1 MSYVNEYIQTFAGE
15 AALSL
20 LRCMAVANGNN
31 SLDSI
36 TLTQS
41 EATRYIVTYQ
51 ENPAIETYHSWKE
64 LREEIYTTIHNYRTD
79 TISLRRYICRMLM
92 DVRLPAAYYHCSE
105 RTDQNSQEINAFFAC
120 IMNCLQKAH
129 SMLEAV
135 GYMKI
140 PLGDYNRKWD
150 KKSFHDIRTIGLAL
164 ERLGNII
171 QGCLYENDIRTP
183 VFDYQSQCGVKLVET
198 ITIDSLVEAM
208 DWTQTMA
215 HNFMDVADSKK
226 IIAPLS
232 TIPELAQAKKDLQ
245 IDDKGHLL
253 VSNRAFV
260 MYCYEHRFFL
270 PLNKKDWKK
279 IDGMLTS
286 DQGKTLSAGDLA
298 KVAQQLNKEFYFDK
312 AIRYGK

>member
-135 GYMKI
+135 GYLKI

-171 QGCLYENDIRTP
+171 QGCLYENDIRIP
-183 VFDYQSQCGVKLVET
+183 VFDFQSQCGVKLVET
-198 ITIDSLVEAM
+198 ITTHSLEVSM

-215 HNFMDVADSKK
+215 LHYMGSGDSNKR
-226 IIAPLS
+226 IVPLC
-232 TIPELAQAKKDLQ
+232 TIEELAKAMADEQ
-245 IDDKGHLL
+245 IDDTGHLL

-260 MYCYEHRFFL
+260 QYCYDHRFFL
-270 PLNKKDWKK
+270 PLNKKDWRK
-279 IDGMLTS
+279 IDGLLTS
-286 DQGKTLSAGDLA
+286 DQGKTLTSGDLA
-298 KVAQQLNKEFYFDK
+298 KVAQQLSKEGYFDK
-312 AIRYGK
+312 KIRYGK

>member
-31 SLDSI
+31 SLDST

-41 EATRYIVTYQ
+41 EAARYIVTYQ
-51 ENPAIETYHSWKE
+51 ENPAIETYHNWKE
-64 LREEIYTTIHNYRTD
+64 LREEIYCNIHNYRTD
-79 TISLRRYICRMLM
+79 TISLRRYVCRMLM
-92 DVRLPAAYYHCSE
+92 DVRLPAAYYHCCE
-105 RTDQNSQEINAFFAC
+105 RTDQNAQAINAFFAC

-135 GYMKI
+135 GYLKI

-164 ERLGNII
+164 ERFGNII
-171 QGCLYENDIRTP
+171 QGCLYENDIRIP
-183 VFDYQSQCGVKLVET
+183 VFDFQSQCGVKLVET
-198 ITIDSLVEAM
+198 ITVDSLAGAM

-215 HNFMDVADSKK
+215 HYFMDVTDSKK
-226 IIAPLS
+226 TIVPLS
-232 TIPELAQAKKDLQ
+232 TIRELAQAKMDHK
-245 IDDKGHLL
+245 IDDTGHLL

-260 MYCYEHRFFL
+260 MYCYEHGFFL
-270 PLNKKDWKK
+270 PLNKKDWRR
-279 IDGMLTS
+279 IDGLLTS

-298 KVAQQLNKEFYFDK
+298 KVAQQLQKEEYIDK
-312 AIRYGK
+312 DIRYRK

>member
-51 ENPAIETYHSWKE
+51 ENPAIETYHNWKE
-64 LREEIYTTIHNYRTD
+64 LREEIYTTIRSYRSD
-79 TISLRRYICRMLM
+79 TTSLRRYVCRMLM

-135 GYMKI
+135 GYLKL

-171 QGCLYENDIRTP
+171 QGCLYENDITTP
-183 VFDYQSQCGVKLVET
+183 VLTTKVNAGL
-198 ITIDSLVEAM
+198 
-208 DWTQTMA
+208 
-215 HNFMDVADSKK
+215 N
-226 IIAPLS
+226 LS
-232 TIPELAQAKKDLQ
+232 
-245 IDDKGHLL
+245 
-253 VSNRAFV
+253 R
-260 MYCYEHRFFL
+260 
-270 PLNKKDWKK
+270 
-279 IDGMLTS
+279 
-286 DQGKTLSAGDLA
+286 
-298 KVAQQLNKEFYFDK
+298 QL
-312 AIRYGK
+312 R

>member
-1 MSYVNEYIQTFAGE
+1 MNEYIQTFAGE

-105 RTDQNSQEINAFFAC
+105 RTDQNALDVNAFFAC

-129 SMLEAV
+129 TMLEAV
-135 GYMKI
+135 GYLKI
-140 PLGDYNRKWD
+140 PLGDYNHKWD
-150 KKSFHDIRTIGLAL
+150 KPCFHDIRTIGLAL

-171 QGCLYENDIRTP
+171 QGCLYENDIRIP
-183 VFDYQSQCGVKLVET
+183 VFDFQSQCGVKLVET
-198 ITIDSLVEAM
+198 ITTHSLEVSM

-215 HNFMDVADSKK
+215 LHYMGSGDSNKR
-226 IIAPLS
+226 IVPLC
-232 TIPELAQAKKDLQ
+232 TIEELAKAMADGQVN
-245 IDDKGHLL
+245 DKGHLL

-260 MYCYEHRFFL
+260 MYCYDHRFFL
-270 PLNKKDWKK
+270 PLNKKDWRK
-279 IDGMLTS
+279 IDGLLTS
-286 DQGKTLSAGDLA
+286 DQGKTLTSGDLA

>member
-129 SMLEAV
+129 TMLEAV
-135 GYMKI
+135 GYLKI
-140 PLGDYNRKWD
+140 PLGDYNHKWD
-150 KKSFHDIRTIGLAL
+150 KPCFHDIRTIGLAL
-164 ERLGNII
+164 ERLG
-171 QGCLYENDIRTP
+171 
-183 VFDYQSQCGVKLVET
+183 
-198 ITIDSLVEAM
+198 
-208 DWTQTMA
+208 
-215 HNFMDVADSKK
+215 HNGTARLINHPGPHPMRLHRKSK
-226 IIAPLS
+226 AP
-232 TIPELAQAKKDLQ
+232 
-245 IDDKGHLL
+245 
-253 VSNRAFV
+253 R
-260 MYCYEHRFFL
+260 
-270 PLNKKDWKK
+270 NKCPQRISPPATNNLD
-279 IDGMLTS
+279 
-286 DQGKTLSAGDLA
+286 
-298 KVAQQLNKEFYFDK
+298 
-312 AIRYGK
+312 

>member
-79 TISLRRYICRMLM
+79 TISLRRYICRMLK
-92 DVRLPAAYYHCSE
+92 DVRLPAAYYHYTE

-150 KKSFHDIRTIGLAL
+150 KKSFLDIRTIGLAL

-183 VFDYQSQCGVKLVET
+183 VFDY
-198 ITIDSLVEAM
+198 
-208 DWTQTMA
+208 
-215 HNFMDVADSKK
+215 
-226 IIAPLS
+226 
-232 TIPELAQAKKDLQ
+232 
-245 IDDKGHLL
+245 
-253 VSNRAFV
+253 
-260 MYCYEHRFFL
+260 
-270 PLNKKDWKK
+270 
-279 IDGMLTS
+279 
-286 DQGKTLSAGDLA
+286 
-298 KVAQQLNKEFYFDK
+298 
-312 AIRYGK
+312 

>member
-105 RTDQNSQEINAFFAC
+105 RADQNSQEINAFFTC

-150 KKSFHDIRTIGLAL
+150 KKSFHDIRTISLAL
-164 ERLGNII
+164 ERLGIPDLTGYLLSYHM
-171 QGCLYENDIRTP
+171 QYPSGCCPYLKNFSYI
-183 VFDYQSQCGVKLVET
+183 CGVIQFQPSD
-198 ITIDSLVEAM
+198 IT
-208 DWTQTMA
+208 
-215 HNFMDVADSKK
+215 
-226 IIAPLS
+226 
-232 TIPELAQAKKDLQ
+232 
-245 IDDKGHLL
+245 
-253 VSNRAFV
+253 
-260 MYCYEHRFFL
+260 YCESVFR
-270 PLNKKDWKK
+270 K
-279 IDGMLTS
+279 S
-286 DQGKTLSAGDLA
+286 
-298 KVAQQLNKEFYFDK
+298 
-312 AIRYGK
+312 

>member
-105 RTDQNSQEINAFFAC
+105 RTDQNALDVNAFFAC

-129 SMLEAV
+129 TMLEAV
-135 GYMKI
+135 GYLKI
-140 PLGDYNRKWD
+140 PLGDYNHKWD
-150 KKSFHDIRTIGLAL
+150 KPCFHDIRTIGLAL

-171 QGCLYENDIRTP
+171 QGCLYENDIRIP
-183 VFDYQSQCGVKLVET
+183 VFDFQSQCGVKLVET
-198 ITIDSLVEAM
+198 ITTHSLEVSM

-215 HNFMDVADSKK
+215 LHYMGSGDSNKR
-226 IIAPLS
+226 IVPLC
-232 TIPELAQAKKDLQ
+232 TIEELAKAMADGQVN
-245 IDDKGHLL
+245 DKGHLL

-260 MYCYEHRFFL
+260 MYCYDHRFFL
-270 PLNKKDWKK
+270 PLNKKDWRK
-279 IDGMLTS
+279 IDGLLTS
-286 DQGKTLSAGDLA
+286 DQGKTLTSGDLA

>member
-1 MSYVNEYIQTFAGE
+1 
-15 AALSL
+15 
-20 LRCMAVANGNN
+20 MAVANGNN

-105 RTDQNSQEINAFFAC
+105 RTDQNALDVNAFFAC

-129 SMLEAV
+129 TMLEAV
-135 GYMKI
+135 GYLKI
-140 PLGDYNRKWD
+140 PLGDYNHKWD
-150 KKSFHDIRTIGLAL
+150 KPCFHDIRTIGLAL

-171 QGCLYENDIRTP
+171 QGCLYENDIRIP
-183 VFDYQSQCGVKLVET
+183 VFDFQSQCGVKLVET
-198 ITIDSLVEAM
+198 ITTHSLEVSM

-215 HNFMDVADSKK
+215 LHYMGSGDSNKR
-226 IIAPLS
+226 IVPLC
-232 TIPELAQAKKDLQ
+232 TIEELAKAMADGQVN
-245 IDDKGHLL
+245 DKGHLL

-260 MYCYEHRFFL
+260 MYCYDHRFFL
-270 PLNKKDWKK
+270 PLNKKDWRK
-279 IDGMLTS
+279 IDGLLTS
-286 DQGKTLSAGDLA
+286 DQGKTLTSGDLA

>member
-105 RTDQNSQEINAFFAC
+105 RADQNSQEINAFFAC

-253 VSNRAFV
+253 VSHSTR
-260 MYCYEHRFFL
+260 
-270 PLNKKDWKK
+270 K
-279 IDGMLTS
+279 IGRRLT
-286 DQGKTLSAGDLA
+286 
-298 KVAQQLNKEFYFDK
+298 VC
-312 AIRYGK
+312 

>member
-1 MSYVNEYIQTFAGE
+1 MSYVNEYMQTFAGE

-92 DVRLPAAYYHCSE
+92 DVRLPAAYYHCTE

-150 KKSFHDIRTIGLAL
+150 KKSFHDIRTIGIAL
-164 ERLGNII
+164 VRLGNII

-198 ITIDSLVEAM
+198 LTTDSLVRSL
-208 DWTQTMA
+208 DWTPEMA
-215 HNFMDVADSKK
+215 QYYMNVTDSKK
-226 IIAPLS
+226 KIVPLH
-232 TIPELAQAKKDLQ
+232 TIPELKQAIQDEK
-245 IDDKGHLL
+245 ITEKGVLL
-253 VSNRAFV
+253 VSQRSFV
-260 MYCYEHRFFL
+260 QYCYDNGFFL
-270 PLNKKDWKK
+270 PLNKKDWER
-279 IDGMLTS
+279 IDSLLTS
-286 DQGKTLSAGDLA
+286 GDLS
-298 KVAQQLNKEFYFDK
+298 KVAHQLQKDEFLDHNT
-312 AIRYGK
+312 RYRKR

>member
-1 MSYVNEYIQTFAGE
+1 MSYVNEFIHTFAGE

-41 EATRYIVTYQ
+41 EATRHIVTYQ

-129 SMLEAV
+129 TMLEAV
-135 GYMKI
+135 GYLKI

-150 KKSFHDIRTIGLAL
+150 KPCFHDIRTIGLAL

-171 QGCLYENDIRTP
+171 QGCLYENDIRIP
-183 VFDYQSQCGVKLVET
+183 VFDFQSQCGVKLVET
-198 ITIDSLVEAM
+198 ITTHSLEVSM

-215 HNFMDVADSKK
+215 LHYMGSGDSNKR
-226 IIAPLS
+226 IVPLC
-232 TIPELAQAKKDLQ
+232 TIEELAKAMTDGQ
-245 IDDKGHLL
+245 IDDTGHLL

-260 MYCYEHRFFL
+260 QYCYDHRFFL
-270 PLNKKDWKK
+270 PLNKKDWRK
-279 IDGMLTS
+279 IDGLLTS

-298 KVAQQLNKEFYFDK
+298 KVAQQLSKEGYFDK
-312 AIRYGK
+312 KIRYGK